1 MAIRA
6 ELRLGIRDFKAN
18 LDRATQEVRKSA
30 GAMKRDTGGIGGDM
44 GAGIAKYVKGM
55 AARYLPALAVGKIA
69 TEALSSAMERQSQIA
84 GLTGVSLENVSDQIQ
99 RLEEMAK
106 LPGLGFDQA
115 ISGSIKLQAVGMSA
129 KEAEDTI
136 REMGNAL
143 ALVGG
148 GAQDLDGVILA
159 ITQIISKGKVSA
171 EEINQI
177 AERLPQVRELMKD
190 AFGTADTDA
199 LQQRGM
205 GAEEFV
211 NGLVGAAAELSRATA
226 TSKTQVENLKDAWK
240 SLMVELGSG
249 PEGIVGDVA
258 GGLSKALE
266 ATESYV
272 EEMKRSYTGLG
283 EFLSDLSG
291 GGLAYAQERLV
302 QREIEV
308 AKEKQAGDDVLAGK
322 RAAKEAEEAAAAS
335 AKAKEEAD
343 AKEKQRIDEMAKS
356 LEDIARIKESIEAN
370 EIAMLPDDEK
380 LAALESKL
388 KDTLQNTVGMFG
400 LNFDTSIEGL
410 EKLARSREGDGR
422 LPAEGQNSAK
432 EAYEWL
438 VAAKE
443 IEEQIAAI
451 KAKVAD
457 EEEAEREKAAKAA
470 EKRREELEDA
480 RKKAEEGGFALMT
493 PEQQAA
499 KLRQDL
505 EGALGIE
512 VKSAADIDA
521 GLNKA
526 RGRVEAARAA
536 GDVEAEKAALDALN
550 ESQAAAKEFMDA
562 AAGLAPDAPSGGVG
576 SLAGLVNQM
585 MGRDPQ
591 AMALEEAQRGN
602 KIADEQRK
610 ALDKILKKMDKQP
623 PDVRFGRGF

>member
-30 GAMKRDTGGIGGDM
+30 GAMKRDTGGIGTELVKEFKGLLPAM
-44 GAGIAKYVKGM
+44 GLGAIGAGIKSALNRADELADLKVALGETAETLQRVDFAAQQAAGIGVEDLAK
-55 AARYLPALAVGKIA
+55 AVI
-69 TEALSSAMERQSQIA
+69 
-84 GLTGVSLENVSDQIQ
+84 
-99 RLEEMAK
+99 RLEK
-106 LPGLGFDQA
+106 GLGDVENKKA
-115 ISGSIKLQAVGMSA
+115 A
-129 KEAEDTI
+129 D
-136 REMGNAL
+136 AL
-143 ALVGG
+143 ESLG
-148 GAQDLDGVILA
+148 L
-159 ITQIISKGKVSA
+159 SA
-171 EEINQI
+171 EELAALPLDEKLI
-177 AERLPQVRELMKD
+177 ALSE
-190 AFGTADTDA
+190 AFQKSRATGTGVADIMD
-199 LQQRGM
+199 LLGKS
-205 GAEEFV
+205 
-211 NGLVGAAAELSRATA
+211 AAELLPLLGQTEEALRELFENAPVTSEEMIDSMAELNDRFDGLIAKAKNFGITVVGGLAGWTELIGDIASEGSLEDGFAKFEQRDADRAR
-226 TSKTQVENLKDAWK
+226 KTQEAGERQKQQAEAIAAAQAAAKAEADEKKKAEDAAEAKDRAGADIGRLKEQMEADR
-240 SLMVELGSG
+240 
-249 PEGIVGDVA
+249 IDVLPDDQKIA
-258 GGLSKALE
+258 ALE
-266 ATESYV
+266 A
-272 EEMKRSYTGLG
+272 KL
-283 EFLSDLSG
+283 
-291 GGLAYAQERLV
+291 
-302 QREIEV
+302 
-308 AKEKQAGDDVLAGK
+308 KEKLG
-322 RAAKEAEEAAAAS
+322 S
-335 AKAKEEAD
+335 
-343 AKEKQRIDEMAKS
+343 
-356 LEDIARIKESIEAN
+356 
-370 EIAMLPDDEK
+370 
-380 LAALESKL
+380 
-388 KDTLQNTVGMFG
+388 TVGMFS

-610 ALDKILKKMDKQP
+610 ALDKILKKMDNQP